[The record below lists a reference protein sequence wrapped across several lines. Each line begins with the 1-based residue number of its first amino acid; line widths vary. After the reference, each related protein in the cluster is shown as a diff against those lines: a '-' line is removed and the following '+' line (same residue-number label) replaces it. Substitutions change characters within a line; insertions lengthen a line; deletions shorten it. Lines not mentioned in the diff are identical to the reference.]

1 MNLDPK
7 FAGTK
12 IKPFAYTVDARR
24 TMNYAAAICDAN
36 PHYLDDTRPD
46 GIVAPPLFAV
56 AITWQISKRLW
67 EFIDAPD
74 FPMQAFLT
82 QVHYS
87 EDLLFHRLMR
97 PGDKLTLTGEIAA
110 IMPHRAG
117 THVVVRYEA
126 VDAKGEQVFT
136 NQTGA
141 MLREVTCGEGGGAEN
156 VPEVPKQDAD
166 NQPLWSE
173 IISIDPL
180 AAHVYDGCADIY
192 FPIHTSPKFARGVG
206 LPGIILQGTATLAH
220 AARHIIDH
228 EAAGN
233 PAALKRIA
241 TRFSGMV
248 LPGTEIDLLLNG
260 KTESGGGCNLFFT
273 VKNAEGKNA
282 LNHGYARVEN
292 V

>member
-12 IKPFAYTVDARR
+12 IKPFSYTVAARR
-24 TMNYAAAICDAN
+24 TMNYAAAIGDNN
-36 PHYLDDTRPD
+36 PYYFDDTRPD
-46 GIVAPPLFAV
+46 GIAAPPLFAV

-74 FPMQAFLT
+74 FPLQAFLT

-87 EDLLFHRLMR
+87 EDLVFHRLMR
-97 PGDKLTLTGEIAA
+97 PGDKLTVTGEIAA
-110 IMPHRAG
+110 IVPHRAG

-126 VDAKGEQVFT
+126 VDAKGEAVFT
-136 NQTGA
+136 NHTGA
-141 MLREVTCGEGGGAEN
+141 MLRGVTCSEGGGADN
-156 VPEVPKQDAD
+156 VPEMPKHDAD

-173 IISIDPL
+173 TIAIDPL

-220 AARHIIDH
+220 AARRIVDR
-228 EAAGN
+228 EAGGN
-233 PAALKRIA
+233 PAALKHIA

-248 LPGTEIDLLLNG
+248 PPGTDIELLLNG
-260 KTESGGGCNLFFT
+260 KIENNGGSDLFFT

-282 LNHGYARVEN
+282 LNHGYARVVN